1 MLVWYAYV
9 VLMKEDI
16 LKGGEHKLE
25 VPDTR
30 PPAMYIADD
39 PGLDFLNSIGTPAGT
54 VIEWLANGEDLLS
67 WLEQAKL
74 IDSAAAAAVRANSF
88 PGELDEVAAQ
98 ARVLREWFREFV
110 LTHMGRPLTA
120 KALDLLEPLNRV
132 LERDERSRAIVARP
146 DHPQYHHARSGF
158 ELRSLRRWSTS
169 KFPASPPRTSN
180 GPSRLLRGFFPR
192 ERVRGQNVCAFISR

>member
-1 MLVWYAYV
+1 MLVWYVYV

-16 LKGGEHKLE
+16 PKGGEHKLE

-30 PPAMYIADD
+30 PAAMFIADD

-54 VIEWLANGEDLLS
+54 VVEWLTNGEYLLA

-74 IDSAAAAAVRANSF
+74 IDSADAAAIRANSF

-110 LTHMGRPLTA
+110 LTHMGRALTA
-120 KALDLLEPLNRV
+120 KSTGSARASKS
-132 LERDERSRAIVARP
+132 RS
-146 DHPQYHHARSGF
+146 
-158 ELRSLRRWSTS
+158 
-169 KFPASPPRTSN
+169 
-180 GPSRLLRGFFPR
+180 
-192 ERVRGQNVCAFISR
+192 

>member
-1 MLVWYAYV
+1 
-9 VLMKEDI
+9 MKEDI
-16 LKGGEHKLE
+16 PKDGEHKLE
-25 VPDTR
+25 VPATR
-30 PPAMYIADD
+30 PPAMFVADD

-54 VIEWLANGEDLLS
+54 VIEWLANGEDLLA

-74 IDSAAAAAVRANSF
+74 IDSAAAAAIRANSF

-98 ARVLREWFREFV
+98 ACALREWFRKLV

-132 LERDERSRAIVARP
+132 LERDEQYRAIVAGP
-146 DHPQYHHARSGF
+146 GHPRHQPREVGARVA
-158 ELRSLRRWSTS
+158 LSTTMEYA

-180 GPSRLLRGFFPR
+180 GRSRLLPGFFPR
-192 ERVRGQNVCAFISR
+192 ERVPGQSVCAFISR